1 MLQLV
6 EASQMHRKQVAFRLD
21 RNAPFTVANDSS
33 SSSSSDGP
41 KGCIARRI
49 DRECVAR
56 VSGQPTDGCA
66 DPLEDRDLAIV
77 VAARVDKPAGA
88 G

>member
-1 MLQLV
+1 
-6 EASQMHRKQVAFRLD
+6 MHRKQVAFRLD

-33 SSSSSDGP
+33 SSSDGP
-41 KGCIARRI
+41 KGCIARQI